1 MKSRPGLSALLVA
14 CLIAEL
20 ALVWVVGASAAQR
33 IRPPDGLKCPRNNL
47 TSFTGTVL
55 FYHRRL
61 GRNSFR
67 GPRFFSVDL
76 SLVKQTRLPKF
87 VSLGEEAKLDF
98 RANLFNAFNKLNLR
112 QFGFAESGTVV
123 EDNRF
128 GRSGGALAGRVI
140 EFQARLSF

>member
-1 MKSRPGLSALLVA
+1 MRAGGNFPGDGSKFFQ
-14 CLIAEL
+14 L
-20 ALVWVVGASAAQR
+20 AASG
-33 IRPPDGLKCPRNNL
+33 PPG
-47 TSFTGTVL
+47 
-55 FYHRRL
+55 L